1 MVIRLIVMDKA
12 METHTTLIRSHYTS
26 RVRCEGKLKVS
37 LSEMLYSNLKLN
49 MVLIIEPNQL

>member
-37 LSEMLYSNLKLN
+37 LSEMLYSNLKHGLN
-49 MVLIIEPNQL
+49 N